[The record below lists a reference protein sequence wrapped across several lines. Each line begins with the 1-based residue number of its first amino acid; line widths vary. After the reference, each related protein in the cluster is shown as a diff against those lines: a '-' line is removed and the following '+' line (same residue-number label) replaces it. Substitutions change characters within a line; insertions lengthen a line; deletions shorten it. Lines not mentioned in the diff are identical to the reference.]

1 MPRFCANLTWMFTEV
16 PLMERFALAKANG
29 FDAVEVLFPYE
40 DAPKLICRELLAH
53 ELELALINC
62 PPPNYTG
69 GQKGFAAVPELK
81 DRFRKDFQRTIEYA
95 KQLKPQFIHV
105 MAGAASGAEA
115 RAVFVEN
122 LIWAAALVPDQQLTI
137 EPINQIAQPGYF
149 LSDFDE
155 AAEIIAEVDAPNLS
169 LQYDAYHAQII
180 TGDAMAVWEKHGANC
195 HHVQVAAVGGRH
207 EPDRGE
213 IDYPAFFERLDT
225 DGYTGVVSGEY
236 KPKGRTEDGLGWIKL

>member
-1 MPRFCANLTWMFTEV
+1 MPKFCANLTWMFTEV
-16 PLMERFALAKANG
+16 PLLERFALAKANG
-29 FDAVEVLFPYE
+29 FDAVEVLFPYDE
-40 DAPKLICRELLAH
+40 APKLICHELMRH
-53 ELELALINC
+53 ELELVLINC

-69 GQKGFAAVPELK
+69 GRQGFAAVPELK

-95 KQLKPQFIHV
+95 KQLKPQFIHI

-122 LIWAAALVPDQQLTI
+122 LKWAAALVPDQQLTI

-155 AAEIIAEVDAPNLS
+155 AAAIIVEVDAPNLS

-195 HHVQVAAVGGRH
+195 RHVQVAAVEGRH

-213 IDYPAFFERLDT
+213 IDYPAFFERLDA